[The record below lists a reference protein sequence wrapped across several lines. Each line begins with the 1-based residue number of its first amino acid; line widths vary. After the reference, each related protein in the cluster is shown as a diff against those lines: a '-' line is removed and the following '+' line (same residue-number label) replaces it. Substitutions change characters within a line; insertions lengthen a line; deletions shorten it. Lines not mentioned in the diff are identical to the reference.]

1 MIRELRSDN
10 LEFVG
15 FLRATHDLCDEHRD
29 VATASLIETWIDQA
43 ERRVWFLSE
52 TLSDGRATE

>member
-1 MIRELRSDN
+1 MMQDLWSDSHQLTQFMRTSHELCER
-10 LEFVG
+10 
-15 FLRATHDLCDEHRD
+15 HRD

-52 TLSDGRATE
+52 TLEK